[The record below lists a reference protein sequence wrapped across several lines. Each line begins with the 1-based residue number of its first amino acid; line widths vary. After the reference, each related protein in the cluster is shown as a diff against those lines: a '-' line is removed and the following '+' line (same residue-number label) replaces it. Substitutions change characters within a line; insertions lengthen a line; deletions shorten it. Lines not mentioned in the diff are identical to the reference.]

1 MCHAAINAVSKALD
15 EFDNPDVILQTKNVI
30 ALFIQTMEVSLQ
42 NALWIVTNT
51 HSSQGWGY
59 SVAILD
65 AYVLKLFYRYAD
77 LLKRKFSTGFQQVS
91 RHYGFLGDLG

>member
-42 NALWIVTNT
+42 STMWLVEGTNFG
-51 HSSQGWGY
+51 S
-59 SVAILD
+59 
-65 AYVLKLFYRYAD
+65 
-77 LLKRKFSTGFQQVS
+77 
-91 RHYGFLGDLG
+91 